1 MVNTEL
7 TELLDFLKIYQPLRA
22 LSHNTLSQYAA
33 TLSLSYRK
41 KGVKILTIG
50 SSNNKLY
57 MTRAGAVALYNTE
70 NNLIRTLAEGAFF
83 GYVSMLKDKPVHYQ
97 AVCEDDCLLLEC
109 SKQNF
114 IY

>member
-7 TELLDFLKIYQPLRA
+7 TELLDFLKIYQPLSA
-22 LSHNTLSQYAA
+22 LLHNTLSQCAA
-33 TLSLSYRK
+33 TLSLRYRK
-41 KGVKILTIG
+41 KGAKIFTIG

-57 MTRAGAVALYNTE
+57 MISSGAVALYNSE
-70 NNLIRTLAEGAFF
+70 NILITTLAEGAFF
-83 GYVSMLKDKPVHYQ
+83 GYVSLLKDMPVHYQ

-114 IY
+114 V